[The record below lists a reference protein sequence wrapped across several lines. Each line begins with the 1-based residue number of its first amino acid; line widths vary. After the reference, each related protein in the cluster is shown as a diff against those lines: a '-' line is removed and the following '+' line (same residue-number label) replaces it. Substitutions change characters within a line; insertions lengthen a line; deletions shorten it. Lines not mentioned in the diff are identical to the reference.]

1 MINRFF
7 AFVPGVKHL
16 VALKAICL
24 SISSL
29 LNIGLVYVFVGIL
42 SPVLRPIHTSHQS
55 LITTV
60 ELTSYLVAFVGIAVI
75 KYLILRWSYSLGGD
89 ISTHVA
95 MRLRPKMLHE
105 ILSLRAITVSYTHL
119 TLPTTIIRCRSRW
132 SPYH

>member
-75 KYLILRWSYSLGGD
+75 KYLI
-89 ISTHVA
+89 
-95 MRLRPKMLHE
+95 
-105 ILSLRAITVSYTHL
+105 
-119 TLPTTIIRCRSRW
+119 
-132 SPYH
+132 